1 MHLTCI
7 ISFLADLVR
16 YLWKTSTAFCT
27 NPWGF
32 ACFFSLR
39 SQRFPQ
45 IIRCR
50 NGRNKNSTEKGGGE
64 NCFVYLLVQMLY
76 IYNYVFTCIHTI
88 PHIQTT
94 THIYVIHIFVR
105 IFIQYVNI
113 YVRMF
118 REVYLYIHVTCMY
131 FRSVSL
137 QSMIYNICL
146 QYNYTYIHTYIHLK
160 THDTLYARKLS

>member
-1 MHLTCI
+1 MENFHGLLHEPLGLCLF
-7 ISFLADLVR
+7 FLPQV
-16 YLWKTSTAFCT
+16 TALSSNHQVPKREEQEQHGKGRGRKLFCLPASA
-27 NPWGF
+27 NV
-32 ACFFSLR
+32 
-39 SQRFPQ
+39 
-45 IIRCR
+45 I
-50 NGRNKNSTEKGGGE
+50 
-64 NCFVYLLVQMLY
+64 Y